1 MTKEE
6 MDILEYKIIRA
17 IQISIKALKEADV
30 DDYYYLTDKT
40 DLRTPDNI
48 VDAMPICYAKG
59 YLKCII
65 IHSDGAD
72 IYKLHD
78 IEKAALE
85 HDIWLI

>member
-1 MTKEE
+1 MTKDE
-6 MDILEYKIIRA
+6 MDIIEEITIKKI
-17 IQISIKALKEADV
+17 QESMKALIVADV

-48 VDAMPICYAKG
+48 VDAMPVCYAKG
-59 YLKCII
+59 YIKCII

>member
-17 IQISIKALKEADV
+17 IQISIKALVVADV

-48 VDAMPICYAKG
+48 VDSMPVCYAKG
-59 YLKCII
+59 YLKCIVH
-65 IHSDGAD
+65 HSSDAD

-78 IEKAALE
+78 LEKTVLE

>member
-1 MTKEE
+1 MTKAT
-6 MDILEYKIIRA
+6 MDILEEITIKKI
-17 IQISIKALKEADV
+17 QESIKALKKADV

>member
-17 IQISIKALKEADV
+17 IQISIKTLVVADV

-59 YLKCII
+59 YLQCII

-72 IYKLHD
+72 IYKLYD
-78 IEKAALE
+78 IEKAACE
-85 HDIWLI
+85 HNIWLI